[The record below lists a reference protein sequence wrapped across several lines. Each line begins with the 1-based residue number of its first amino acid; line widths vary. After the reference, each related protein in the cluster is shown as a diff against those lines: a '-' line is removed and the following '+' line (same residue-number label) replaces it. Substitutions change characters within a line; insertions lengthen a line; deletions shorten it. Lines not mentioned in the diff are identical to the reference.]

1 MRSAAIFFVR
11 YGLAAILILAGI
23 VVLVTVDDRGEATT
37 GWAGFTGAGLSVLL
51 LNVLHRIGVK
61 GEVERDDEEEAR
73 RYFDEHG
80 ALARRPA
87 PGGAVR
93 RRSASRR

>member
-11 YGLAAILILAGI
+11 YGIAAILILAGI

-61 GEVERDDEEEAR
+61 GNVERDEEEDAR

-80 ALARRPA
+80 RWPDDPA
-87 PGGAVR
+87 
-93 RRSASRR
+93 

>member
-1 MRSAAIFFVR
+1 MRSGAIFFVR
-11 YGLAAILILAGI
+11 YGIAAILILAGI

-61 GEVERDDEEEAR
+61 GNEERDEEEEAR

-80 ALARRPA
+80 RWPDDPA
-87 PGGAVR
+87 
-93 RRSASRR
+93 

>member
-1 MRSAAIFFVR
+1 MRSAGIFFVR

-51 LNVLHRIGVK
+51 LNVLHRIGVQ
-61 GEVERDDEEEAR
+61 GEGERDEEEEAR

-80 ALARRPA
+80 HWPDDPPPA
-87 PGGAVR
+87 
-93 RRSASRR
+93 